1 MRVLF
6 LLLGLFVIHYVLAQ
20 VYPPYRTRVR
30 EFDRKLTWIS
40 VILVLY
46 MVGVFVYNLYSFI
59 LAR

>member
-1 MRVLF
+1 
-6 LLLGLFVIHYVLAQ
+6 VIHYVLAQ